1 MQFGIHPGPVVAGVI
16 GRRKFNY
23 DLWGDTVNTTARMES
38 HGIPD
43 AIQVTEDG
51 YDTLCN
57 RYSLT
62 PRGPVQIRGKGEMTT
77 YLLEGRLA
85 TAG

>member
-1 MQFGIHPGPVVAGVI
+1 
-16 GRRKFNY
+16 
-23 DLWGDTVNTTARMES
+23 MES

-43 AIQVTEDG
+43 AIQVTEDV
-51 YDTLCN
+51 YETL
-57 RYSLT
+57 RDRFSFT

-77 YLLEGRLA
+77 YLLEGHIA